1 MNWLTFLR
9 ADEFLWK
16 SRFPTPG
23 LMVCDSFFN
32 RVRDCRGLSGSI
44 IRSPGV
50 LPDSSRDA
58 LDNFAQVRLAE
69 MHLHM
74 EREMHDSQG
83 A

>member
-1 MNWLTFLR
+1 MSFCGNHVSQLQ
-9 ADEFLWK
+9 
-16 SRFPTPG
+16 
-23 LMVCDSFFN
+23 DSWF
-32 RVRDCRGLSGSI
+32 VILSSI
-44 IRSPGV
+44 VSGIVGNCQGQLSDLQE

>member
-32 RVRDCRGLSGSI
+32 RVRDCQGQLSDLQE
-44 IRSPGV
+44 